1 MNANHQRTTKTHQS
15 SRQTM
20 SHTVWTREL
29 RVSYLAQGVRLFG
42 DSAKQCLQQLVLQF
56 SCQQQQSCLHILALH
71 ILCSAVC
78 VLCAVSV
85 IDKKKKRSKAPPHQS
100 PSDQNWPLPWSS
112 ANCPGIVV
120 SLARILIS
128 FPFVVIPG
136 INETIRPKVPG
147 ETLSIFHLF

>member
-1 MNANHQRTTKTHQS
+1 
-15 SRQTM
+15 M

-85 IDKKKKRSKAPPHQS
+85 IDKKKEIEGTPSSIPFRSKLAITLVFRKLS
-100 PSDQNWPLPWSS
+100 G
-112 ANCPGIVV
+112 NCRVAGKNID
-120 SLARILIS
+120 
-128 FPFVVIPG
+128 
-136 INETIRPKVPG
+136 
-147 ETLSIFHLF
+147 